1 MDFNIEILGLVAAVL
16 TTYAFVP
23 QVLKVWKTKEV
34 KDLSL
39 SMYLIFLLGI
49 VLWFSYGYLK
59 DSFSIML
66 ANMVTGFLVMS
77 LIYFKLKYSKK

>member
-23 QVLKVWKTKEV
+23 QVLKVRRTKEV
-34 KDLSL
+34 EDLSL

-49 VLWFSYGYLK
+49 FLWFAYGYLK
-59 DSFSIML
+59 DSISIML
-66 ANMVTGFLVMS
+66 ANIVTGFLVMS
-77 LIYFKLKYSKK
+77 LIYFKFKYSKK

>member
-1 MDFNIEILGLVAAVL
+1 MGFNIEILGLFAAVL

-23 QVLKVWKTKEV
+23 QVFKVWKTKEV
-34 KDLSL
+34 EDLSL

-49 VLWFSYGYLK
+49 VLWFTYGLLK
-59 DSFSIML
+59 DSISIMI
-66 ANMVTGFLVMS
+66 ANMVTGLLVMS

>member
-23 QVLKVWKTKEV
+23 QVMKVWKTKEV
-34 KDLSL
+34 EDLSL

>member
-34 KDLSL
+34 EDLSL

-49 VLWFSYGYLK
+49 VLWFAYGYLK

-66 ANMVTGFLVMS
+66 ANMVTSFLVMS
-77 LIYFKLKYSKK
+77 LIYLKLKYSKK